1 MADLNVTYDEM
12 RSQANQLRT
21 GQQTIMDTL
30 TDLSNQVN
38 NLVASGFVTQQAS
51 GAFQASYDEFTSGAK
66 QAIEGIEGMASFLES
81 AAQAMQDTDQSLAQG
96 IGG

>member
-51 GAFQASYDEFTSGAK
+51 GAFQGSYEQFTVGAK

>member
-51 GAFQASYDEFTSGAK
+51 GAFQASYDEFTGGAK